1 MSLTKPLRTTSQEGM
16 LPKANEMNRSHLP
29 ALQTEAVVVD
39 IAGSKI
45 VDVLDGTALTPKP
58 DGAIC
63 RLCQTGE
70 DPHLLIKPCR
80 CVGHNQYVHRDC
92 LDQQRAFNENNQAF
106 MHCRDCEYRYWIDIR
121 EHYEVD
127 KKCCNGIRNPLSHD
141 KKCSPQRIWEFR
153 GLVARDTMVIFIFIQ
168 GIIALFAGAVERF
181 DSCESI
187 QGCGQ
192 ECNDFTY
199 ESIHYGYVC
208 GAGVQLDNSSNYTC
222 SAGANCNWNDFIGPD
237 KWTAENKQDW
247 GYLSETSISLEA
259 CQSLCDARSS
269 CVGIEHTSDYCTY
282 WKANTCS
289 SSHSS
294 WQHQDGPTTC
304 FKKKGTIF
312 GGELLNNM
320 SVLKMNQYYKTTY
333 YFLGLMFF
341 LATLGTVGCLHSC
354 CWLCEGDNKNK
365 GVDGYTNSCVDQYT
379 CYYCFYTDR
388 SCCCYGS
395 NYRHARY
402 QPIGV
407 GYYGGS
413 SNSCD
418 CCDGCACSGGS
429 GGNCDCKNSGGGS
442 GEGAA
447 VLGVIALIVL
457 VILIIIGF
465 IYGLILITLIMTKM
479 VQKHYA
485 LAQRRTMTRNYVVRD
500 LDGVVLP
507 SIEEDASSLPCAPP
521 INEVELRAFGLL

>member
-63 RLCQTGE
+63 KLCQTGE

-106 MHCRDCEYRYWIDIR
+106 MHCRDCEYRYWIDIK
-121 EHYEVD
+121 EQYEVD
-127 KKCCNGIRNPLSHD
+127 KKCCG
-141 KKCSPQRIWEFR
+141 KPQRIWKFR

-168 GIIALFAGAVERF
+168 GIIALFAGVVERV
-181 DSCESI
+181 DSCASI

-199 ESIHYGYVC
+199 DSVHYGYVC
-208 GAGVQLDNSSNYTC
+208 GAGVQLDNSSSY
-222 SAGANCNWNDFIGPD
+222 
-237 KWTAENKQDW
+237 K
-247 GYLSETSISLEA
+247 
-259 CQSLCDARSS
+259 
-269 CVGIEHTSDYCTY
+269 
-282 WKANTCS
+282 
-289 SSHSS
+289 
-294 WQHQDGPTTC
+294 
-304 FKKKGTIF
+304 TIF
-312 GGELLNNM
+312 GGELLNDM
-320 SVLKMNQYYKTTY
+320 SVLKMNQHYKTTY

-507 SIEEDASSLPCAPP
+507 SIEEEASSLPCAPP